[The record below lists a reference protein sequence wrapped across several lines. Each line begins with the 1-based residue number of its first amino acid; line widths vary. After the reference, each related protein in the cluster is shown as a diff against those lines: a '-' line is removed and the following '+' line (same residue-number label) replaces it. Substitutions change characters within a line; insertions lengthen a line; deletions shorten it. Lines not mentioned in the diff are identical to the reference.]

1 MLLSFLAT
9 LRKIPAL
16 ARYLYLSLKPDRER
30 MGEPT
35 QMKWAK
41 NVDGLH
47 LYICTARA
55 QCRDISRPVG
65 HSARRTSHESCFRK
79 KTHTCYF
86 SKVIARRRPTLQ
98 LKK

>member
-1 MLLSFLAT
+1 MLLSFPAT

-16 ARYLYLSLKPDRER
+16 ARYLKPDRER

-47 LYICTARA
+47 L
-55 QCRDISRPVG
+55 
-65 HSARRTSHESCFRK
+65 
-79 KTHTCYF
+79 
-86 SKVIARRRPTLQ
+86 
-98 LKK
+98 

>member
-16 ARYLYLSLKPDRER
+16 ARYFYLSLKPDRER

-47 LYICTARA
+47 L
-55 QCRDISRPVG
+55 
-65 HSARRTSHESCFRK
+65 
-79 KTHTCYF
+79 
-86 SKVIARRRPTLQ
+86 
-98 LKK
+98 